1 MTRAV
6 HRLVNMTRNAPGPG
20 LPLAAVVLAALLL
33 MGLGNGGDANRSNIP
48 VPERNYSATVT
59 DRQGSSVE
67 AERFTWEGK
76 VFFKAHFG
84 SAAITLPFEKLSEL
98 TLQHQADAGSPDMI
112 AASAL
117 LKTGETVQV
126 TLERSTKCF
135 GTTRFGD
142 YEIFIKDV
150 GSIKFK

>member
-1 MTRAV
+1 
-6 HRLVNMTRNAPGPG
+6 MTRNAPGAG
-20 LPLAAVVLAALLL
+20 LPLGALLLAALLL
-33 MGLGNGGDANRSNIP
+33 MGLGNGGDATRSNIP
-48 VPERNYSATVT
+48 VPERNYTVT
-59 DRQGSSVE
+59 IADRQGRSLE

-76 VFFKAHFG
+76 VFFKANFG
-84 SAAITLPFEKLSEL
+84 AAAVTLPFEKLSEL
-98 TLQHQADAGSPDMI
+98 TLQHQADAGSPELI

-126 TLERSTKCF
+126 TLERTSKCF